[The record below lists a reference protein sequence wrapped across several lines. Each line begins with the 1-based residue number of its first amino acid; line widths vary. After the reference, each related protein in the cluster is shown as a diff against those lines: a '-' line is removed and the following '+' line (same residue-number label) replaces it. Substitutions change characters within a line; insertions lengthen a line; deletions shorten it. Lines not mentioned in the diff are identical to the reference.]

1 MPSNSTGQ
9 LAIWRDVANAVAF
22 PLSLTDEGVRV
33 RQVRAPSTTIAL
45 PPSLP
50 NDGDAYTVLDADGSA
65 AVGNAIVVTPPEGT
79 TIRGGAS
86 FIITTAFASA
96 VVTFDSAAN
105 DWTVEES
112 TTAAPAPGSAVMT
125 TADFVQPAVAS
136 PVDVSVSS
144 TAGYIDGMGIAVAG
158 GGYYAIEAIGGPTDV
173 TLTNL
178 GDPANLTPGDTISS
192 GAIVTEGVGVANLLA
207 IIGALQAQVTTIAE
221 NQATDEANI
230 AALQGDVTTI
240 QENQATDEANIATLQ
255 GDVTTIQENQAT
267 DEANIAAL
275 QTLTGELSTG
285 SGLQPAHAR
294 RRDGQHFHAR
304 RRAHD
309 RRFFDLRRK
318 KGPCPRT
325 TPDKSR
331 SGRTSTRKTR
341 LRSRRKTW
349 ASASARSP
357 SAGITVEL
365 PPGPPNDGDM
375 YTVLD
380 ADGSASS
387 GNPIVVLPSAGT
399 LIRGAASLVLA
410 AAFAAAIL
418 VFDSE
423 ADEWTAFL
431 SNIPRGPRQAS
442 LGASAMSSSAPD
454 RRPPAITSRRGPRFD
469 RRSRREP

>member
-240 QENQATDEANIATLQ
+240 QENQATDEANIA
-255 GDVTTIQENQAT
+255 
-267 DEANIAAL
+267 AL

-285 SGLQPAHAR
+285 SGYNLPTLGAATANI
-294 RRDGQHFHAR
+294 F
-304 RRAHD
+304 
-309 RRFFDLRRK
+309 
-318 KGPCPRT
+318 
-325 TPDKSR
+325 TPD
-331 SGRTSTRKTR
+331 GGHTI
-341 LRSRRKTW
+341 
-349 ASASARSP
+349 
-357 SAGITVEL
+357 GV
-365 PPGPPNDGDM
+365 
-375 YTVLD
+375 
-380 ADGSASS
+380 SS
-387 GNPIVVLPSAGT
+387 I
-399 LIRGAASLVLA
+399 
-410 AAFAAAIL
+410 
-418 VFDSE
+418 
-423 ADEWTAFL
+423 
-431 SNIPRGPRQAS
+431 
-442 LGASAMSSSAPD
+442 
-454 RRPPAITSRRGPRFD
+454 
-469 RRSRREP
+469 